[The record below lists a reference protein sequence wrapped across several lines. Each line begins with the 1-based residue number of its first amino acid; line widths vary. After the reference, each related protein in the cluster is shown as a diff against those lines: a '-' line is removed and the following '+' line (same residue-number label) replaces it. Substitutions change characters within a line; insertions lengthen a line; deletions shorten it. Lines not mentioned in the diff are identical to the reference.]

1 MSHGLVV
8 PAHLKDDPEVQ
19 RELAELEQIF
29 EQNPLEAYNHP
40 DLPKRHE
47 KQLEF
52 HSVQAPPLG
61 IKALIAANRSGKT
74 VTCVVDDIIQLVDD
88 RLVPEH
94 LKAFKKWHEPVTI
107 WVGAPKGGTHEANSL
122 PLFRKFLPK
131 AAMMEGS
138 FSKSFRKQ
146 PVPILTLSNGS
157 MVVFKTYDQDLD
169 AWASAEVHRIHWDE
183 EPNISN
189 SRELRSEARAR
200 LISTEG
206 DEIIG
211 MTPLIGFSWV
221 HDDVLENR
229 DDPGVSV
236 FHMRMEDN
244 PWNTPEAIA
253 KFAEGLTE
261 EEKRM
266 RLNGEFVSLGGLF
279 FPEFREDLHVVDS
292 LEKGEEKGDGS
303 RQTAPHLIGQ
313 EIVITI
319 DPGYRRFAVTWQGFD
334 KENAAIVFDEICPS
348 RAEVSQVADEIKRR
362 NREWGITDA
371 TYVIDPSARNRSPID
386 GDDVE
391 AAFSR
396 EEIYC
401 QRGQNS
407 RGAGILEMKR
417 RLQDKPIPSLLFC
430 RNCAETIKQ
439 TRRYA
444 RDPKSKD
451 EWAALPQTETVRWD
465 CVDTVRYGDM
475 SRVWYGPDEPEP
487 ERTAFQPGVQMPYAQ
502 EQQLYVNETPPMGAF
517 S

>member
-1 MSHGLVV
+1 MD
-8 PAHLKDDPEVQ
+8 AEARAA
-19 RELAELEQIF
+19 RELELRAELVGVF
-29 EQNPLEAYNHP
+29 KDNPLERYNNPFLSKVH
-40 DLPKRHE
+40 K
-47 KQLEF
+47 KQLAF
-52 HSVQAPPLG
+52 HGTQAPPLG

-74 VTCVVDDIIQLVDD
+74 VTCVVDDIIQLVDES
-88 RLVPEH
+88 LVPDH
-94 LKAFKKWHEPVTI
+94 LKAFKKWHGPVTI
-107 WVGAPKGGTHEANSL
+107 WIGAPKGGTHEANSI

-131 AAMMEGS
+131 AALKEGS

-146 PVPILTLSNGS
+146 PTPILTLNNGS

-183 EPNISN
+183 EPNTPN

-200 LISTEG
+200 LISTNG

-221 HDDVLENR
+221 YDDVLMQK
-229 DDPGVSV
+229 DVDPDISV

-253 KFAEGLTE
+253 KYAQGLTE

-279 FPEFREDLHVVDS
+279 FPEFNDEKHVVDS

-303 RQTAPHLIGQ
+303 RHLAPRLLGQ

-319 DPGYRRFAVTWQGFD
+319 DPGYRRFAVTWQAFD
-334 KENAAIVFDEICPS
+334 KENAAIVFDEICPP
-348 RAEVSQVADEIKRR
+348 RAEVAQVAAEIKRR
-362 NREWGITDA
+362 NREWGITDP

-396 EEIYC
+396 EGIYC

-417 RLQDKPIPSLLFC
+417 RLQPEPPSLIFS
-430 RNCAETIKQ
+430 RAVPETIKQ
-439 TRRYA
+439 VRRYA
-444 RDPKSKD
+444 RDPRSKD

-465 CVDTVRYGDM
+465 LVDTVRYGDM
-475 SRVWYGPDEPEP
+475 SRTWYGPDDPAP
-487 ERTAFQPGVQMPYAQ
+487 ERTAFQPNFQPAYAG
-502 EQQLYVNETPPMGAF
+502 ETFQRDPAPFGDW

>member
-1 MSHGLVV
+1 MIDGLVL
-8 PAHLKDDPEVQ
+8 PAHLKDDPEAQ
-19 RELAELEQIF
+19 RELAELEEIF

-47 KQLEF
+47 KQMAF
-52 HSVQAPPLG
+52 HAVKAPPLG

-74 VTCVVDDIIQLVDD
+74 VTCVVDDIIQLVDE
-88 RLVPEH
+88 RLVPDH
-94 LKAFKKWHEPVTI
+94 LKAFKKWHEPIVI

-131 AAMMEGS
+131 AAMVEGS

-229 DDPGVSV
+229 DDPDVSV

-244 PWNTPEAIA
+244 PWNTPESIR
-253 KFAEGLTE
+253 KYSQGLTE

-279 FPEFREDLHVVDS
+279 FPEFSDELHVVDS
-292 LEKGEEKGDGS
+292 IEKEDGELPD
-303 RQTAPHLIGQ
+303 RLRGQ
-313 EIVITI
+313 EFVVTI
-319 DPGYRRFAVTWQGFD
+319 DPGYRRFAATWQGFD
-334 KENAAIVFDEICPS
+334 KENAAVVFDEICPS
-348 RAEVSQVADEIKRR
+348 RAEVKQVADEIKQR
-362 NREWGITDA
+362 NREWGIKDV

-417 RLQDKPIPSLLFC
+417 RLQDKPSPSLVFC
-430 RNCAETIKQ
+430 RNCVETIKQ
-439 TRRYA
+439 ARRYA

-465 CVDTVRYGDM
+465 LVDTVRYGVM

-487 ERTAFQPGVQMPYAQ
+487 ERTAFQPNFQPAYAS
-502 EQQLYVNETPPMGAF
+502 EPVLSSPPPFGDW